1 MKIYAST
8 GYIGE
13 GCFDIELFNDKDD
26 CRIGLWSN
34 GTDVQYTEDVYTFDL
49 DAHPYSNVNLVKL
62 MHMCSDAL
70 KRSDVGVHR
79 RIRCD
84 LLPGIKTLPRVTED

>member
-13 GCFDIELFNDKDD
+13 GCFDIELFNDEDD
-26 CRIGLWSN
+26 YRIGLWSN
-34 GTDVQYTEDVYTFDL
+34 GSDIAYTEDVYNFDL
-49 DAHPYSNVNLVKL
+49 DAHPYSKVNPVKL

-70 KRSDVGVHR
+70 KHSDVGY
-79 RIRCD
+79 ID
-84 LLPGIKTLPRVTED
+84 ELDVTCCLE